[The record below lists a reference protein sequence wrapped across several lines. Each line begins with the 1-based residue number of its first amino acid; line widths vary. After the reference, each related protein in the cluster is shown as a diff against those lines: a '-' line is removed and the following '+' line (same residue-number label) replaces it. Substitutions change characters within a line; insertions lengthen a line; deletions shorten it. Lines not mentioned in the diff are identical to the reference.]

1 MGRGGLKMSVELIN
15 LGANFHM
22 VDLGKVCVWFSY
34 ETPIAFKVD
43 GQPRVVRENIW
54 SSTTGKHLNS
64 IDGGGKEAKARR
76 VSSEEFD
83 RALDALGLGE

>member
-1 MGRGGLKMSVELIN
+1 MNIEIEQIKPYFTKIN
-15 LGANFHM
+15 VGA
-22 VDLGKVCVWFSY
+22 LTVWFSY

-54 SSTTGKHLNS
+54 STATGKHLNS
-64 IDGGGKEAKARR
+64 IDGGGKEAKAER
-76 VSSEEFD
+76 VSSVEFN

>member
-1 MGRGGLKMSVELIN
+1 MNIEIEQIKPNFTRIN
-15 LGANFHM
+15 VGA
-22 VDLGKVCVWFSY
+22 LTVWFSY

-54 SSTTGKHLNS
+54 STTTGKHLNS
-64 IDGGGKEAKARR
+64 IDGGGTEAKAER
-76 VSSEEFD
+76 VSSVEFN

>member
-1 MGRGGLKMSVELIN
+1 MSIEIEQIKPNFTKIN
-15 LGANFHM
+15 VGA
-22 VDLGKVCVWFSY
+22 LTVWFSY

-43 GQPRVVRENIW
+43 GQPSVVLENIW

-64 IDGGGKEAKARR
+64 IDGGTKTAKAER
-76 VSSEEFD
+76 VSSVEFN